1 MLFLTALL
9 FAITSIGAIGIGKKT
24 AGLLSWG
31 SLVPMYF
38 LFMLGLFPLISY
50 VNGVYL
56 TYLIV
61 PTESDVTGLYLI
73 SSIGLV
79 AFSCGYLFLY
89 PRPLFKA
96 QRSLTARY
104 ARHVTAL
111 FRSDLNVAL
120 FMLVTVAGALWSI
133 AYGYFGL
140 TSRDS
145 SEISAS
151 AGFIGIVSTLMSFL
165 NIILWSNRFEG
176 ATSRYATVLP
186 WVSLAVMFVFAFAS
200 NSKGALLFP
209 FVHVL
214 LAYYFV
220 KGRIPVKA
228 IGALVLFFFLF
239 AYPLVQGFRFAI
251 LFNVTEQSAASM
263 LPQLLDYMISL
274 DWLGAGDTPEGDK
287 QAALGR
293 GIFSY
298 LAHIYRTAGDTVPFL
313 HGRTYFEGLENLVP
327 RFILPTKV
335 DMNTG
340 NWTGQMFDHVSEFDL
355 ITNVSPS
362 YLGEFY
368 MNNGV
373 VGVIVGMLALGV
385 IARIIDESIFKS
397 RLTWL
402 KVLFVMNIIW
412 LEAFIGTT
420 FLVFVKTFA
429 TFMLLVFILSK
440 MKARS
445 VRSRHTSRQPS

>member
-1 MLFLTALL
+1 MLLVTAIL
-9 FAITSIGAIGIGKKT
+9 FTLVSIGAICIGRKT

-38 LFMLGLFPLISY
+38 LFMLGVFPLVSY

-56 TYLIV
+56 TYIIV
-61 PTESDVTGLYLI
+61 PTERDVTGLYAI
-73 SSIGLV
+73 STIGIV
-79 AFSCGYLFLY
+79 AFSVAYLFLY
-89 PRPLFKA
+89 PRPLFKT
-96 QRSLTARY
+96 QRLLTARY
-104 ARHVTAL
+104 ARHVSTV

-120 FMLVTVAGALWSI
+120 FLATTVAGALWSI

-176 ATSRYATVLP
+176 VTSRHATVLR
-186 WVSLAVMFVFAFAS
+186 WMSLAMIFVFAFAS

-228 IGALVLFFFLF
+228 IGALTLFFFLF
-239 AYPLVQGFRFAI
+239 AYPLIQGFRFAI
-251 LFNVTEQSAASM
+251 LLNLTDQSAASM
-263 LPQLLDYMISL
+263 IPQLLDYLIGL
-274 DWLGAGDTPEGDK
+274 DWLDAGETPEGDR

-313 HGRTYFEGLENLVP
+313 HGRTYLEGLQNLVP
-327 RFILPTKV
+327 RLILPTKV

-340 NWTGQMFDHVSEFDL
+340 NWTGQLFDHVSQFDL

-373 VGVIVGMLALGV
+373 VGVIVGMLVLGV
-385 IARIIDESIFKS
+385 AARIIDESIFKS

-402 KVLFVMNIIW
+402 KVLFVMNILW

-420 FLVFVKTFA
+420 VLVFVKTFA
-429 TFMLLVFILSK
+429 TFMLVVFVLSK
-440 MKARS
+440 LKSRS
-445 VRSRHTSRQPS
+445 VTTLHVSKKPS